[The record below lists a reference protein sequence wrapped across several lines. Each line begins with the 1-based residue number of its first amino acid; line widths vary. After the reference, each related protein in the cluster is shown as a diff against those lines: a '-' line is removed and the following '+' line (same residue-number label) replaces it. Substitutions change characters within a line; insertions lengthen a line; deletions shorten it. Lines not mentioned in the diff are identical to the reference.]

1 MDKANVDFE
10 RLPHLADLRQVT
22 SASYLLYST
31 RKKSRKK
38 SRWRVDVVLRTDAV
52 SKVLRPSILM
62 NFVLSTGEVRMVEAR
77 SLVLYGQPAAGAK
90 LRMLAVS
97 QVSVEQ
103 FHGLRHAVAEAI
115 HEMESAQPKL
125 ALVNAIKR

>member
-1 MDKANVDFE
+1 M
-10 RLPHLADLRQVT
+10 
-22 SASYLLYST
+22 
-31 RKKSRKK
+31 
-38 SRWRVDVVLRTDAV
+38 LRTDAV

-90 LRMLAVS
+90 LRMLAVP